1 MGCEVWDVALS
12 LSLSRSLSLS
22 LPPSLP
28 PPTHPPPCLPS
39 RQPVDHP
46 HLLASHQECT
56 PSLAPFAR
64 QRSPI
69 RHAAWFP
76 LCSRQTVLYVPYSLP
91 SEEGTPCTVLR
102 TLTLEPEPESGPG
115 CLTCAIFAR
124 QRLGPNSAPR
134 RGARSTA
141 FGTKQHPLAGSG
153 TKARAQLLFV
163 VAWFHAVVQERRGN
177 TLKKIQ
183 DVNPREYGLDCLMFK
198 EGTP

>member
-1 MGCEVWDVALS
+1 MALS
-12 LSLSRSLSLS
+12 LSLSRSLYLSLS
-22 LPPSLP
+22 PPLS
-28 PPTHPPPCLPS
+28 PPTHPPPCLLS

-91 SEEGTPCTVLR
+91 SEEGTPCTVFR
-102 TLTLEPEPESGPG
+102 TLTQEPEPESGLD
-115 CLTCAIFAR
+115 CLACAIFAR

-134 RGARSTA
+134 RGALFLLARQRSGLNST
-141 FGTKQHPLAGSG
+141 PLQGQGRRRARSCSSWWRGS
-153 TKARAQLLFV
+153 TRWSRSA
-163 VAWFHAVVQERRGN
+163 
-177 TLKKIQ
+177 
-183 DVNPREYGLDCLMFK
+183 